1 MPDDQFFKFLSES
14 LPCLT
19 EDALSQRWEKHA
31 EIPWGRLPTEAKLEW
46 AQVATLARV
55 VAAFGQ
61 IQSAYLLFPEK
72 TND

>member
-1 MPDDQFFKFLSES
+1 MDMDFFSY
-14 LPCLT
+14 LT
-19 EDALSQRWEKHA
+19 EALPALTEKELAQRWEKHA

-55 VAAFGQ
+55 VAGFVQ

-72 TND
+72 THD